1 VARIRSTLILG
12 LGLLGGCALRGDVR
26 KVELQVEAL
35 RSEMTRSDSA
45 RRVERDSLARV
56 LVAVQATI
64 AAEQNAL
71 VQIRGDIR
79 SDLQAVQQQL
89 MALQELTGQSQQRLS
104 ELRSRLSNPAPQP
117 PPPVDT
123 TTGGGAPA
131 GGAPAPAG
139 GGAGGGTAGATGS
152 PGPDQMYDLTMQ
164 QYRRGSFTTARLGFR
179 EFLRLYPND
188 DRAPDAL
195 YFVGESFAP
204 ENPDSASAV
213 YQDVVKRFPNSPRAP
228 SALYKLGLLAQQRG
242 DKAGARTYFARVMA
256 GYPRSDE
263 ANLAR
268 DRLQALGR

>member
-1 VARIRSTLILG
+1 MAPRVRRTLILG

-35 RSEMTRSDSA
+35 RSEMARSDSA

-64 AAEQNAL
+64 ATEQNAL

-104 ELRSRLSNPAPQP
+104 ELRSRLSSPAPAP

-131 GGAPAPAG
+131 TAAAG
-139 GGAGGGTAGATGS
+139 GGGTGS

-188 DRAPDAL
+188 ERASDAL

-242 DKAGARTYFARVMA
+242 DKAGARTFFARVLA